1 MRLNRH
7 VIAASVA
14 MLVLSTAAALADSTT
29 PAASAAPAAPAQ
41 APAAPAAATP
51 AAPAATTPV
60 ATAQVPQAVQD
71 WAKFC
76 DPAPDGHKICIVR
89 KLVFQGTSI
98 IGSFVL
104 RLDSAKGVPMLAV
117 GAVPVGVVLKPGL
130 KWQID
135 KSKAVALPYW
145 RCTPQSCESES
156 FIKADFIARLKKGTK
171 LTLTATNV
179 EGKPFV
185 VSVSLAGFG
194 AAFDKKDAPTF
205 AEYNASLPK

>member
-29 PAASAAPAAPAQ
+29 PAAADAP
-41 APAAPAAATP
+41 APAAPAAAAP
-51 AAPAATTPV
+51 APAAATTPA
-60 ATAQVPQAVQD
+60 ATAQVPQVVQD

-185 VSVSLAGFG
+185 VAVSLAGFG